1 MLRKKRAQMKIV
13 ISVVVVVV
21 VLIGILIIWQLTNS
35 SVQSSSTTGKVVNE
49 EIKQSKCTN
58 QYTSSIKNQEWTY
71 TETAKRGECS
81 NAEDLI
87 THYGNVEVTY
97 EFVNKNDVLLSVP
110 CKVYVKQY
118 DLNSNT
124 VKLLDTRYAQEITI
138 DIPAQ
143 GIKTEKVMIS
153 LPKCYGEYGLD
164 CKDINELPECIK

>member
-1 MLRKKRAQMKIV
+1 MQKKRAQMKIV

-21 VLIGILIIWQLTNS
+21 VLLAIFIVWQLTSS
-35 SVQSSSTTGKVVNE
+35 SVQSSSTTGKIVNE
-49 EIKQSKCTN
+49 ETEKEIKCPNK
-58 QYTSSIKNQEWTY
+58 YTSNIKNQEWTY

-87 THYGNVEVTY
+87 THYGNVEITY
-97 EFVNKNDVLLSVP
+97 EFVNKNDILLSVP

-124 VKLLDTRYAQEITI
+124 VKLLDTQYAQEITI

-143 GIKTEKVMIS
+143 GVKTEKVMIS

-164 CKDINELPECIK
+164 CKDINELPECI